1 MKWQVCKKVWIK
13 LGLALTSS
21 FLLEYSSEYLN
32 KYSMNIERS
41 LIQPVNDE
49 EMVLVQ
55 GSWGQKGQGLA
66 KLSIP
71 PHADGLIYSEF
82 QIYILGKL

>member
-1 MKWQVCKKVWIK
+1 
-13 LGLALTSS
+13 
-21 FLLEYSSEYLN
+21 
-32 KYSMNIERS
+32 MNIERS